1 MVSPETAGA
10 SEGGKARGSRES
22 CPAECE
28 DPIGVLQ
35 ELLELVDA
43 GLWTRHGVSRR
54 DMSSSAEE
62 TSGRGP
68 EEVRGP
74 QGGASLHGSQECKSP
89 ILCCLLYVVCRSLL
103 PVMKEVIG
111 RGGVKRAVELTSSLV
126 KAFLAGRRGT
136 FSTRGKGWGNPH
148 RQQPGSPTSHPD
160 SLLHS
165 SKCQVATWVSK
176 AARPTEH
183 LT

>member
-43 GLWTRHGVSRR
+43 GLWARHGVSRR

-111 RGGVKRAVELTSSLV
+111 RGGVKRAVELTSSLRLSWR
-126 KAFLAGRRGT
+126 AGGEPSAPAGRGGVIHTGNNPGRQLHTLTLSYTPANVKQLPGYPRRQGLP
-136 FSTRGKGWGNPH
+136 ST
-148 RQQPGSPTSHPD
+148 
-160 SLLHS
+160 
-165 SKCQVATWVSK
+165 
-176 AARPTEH
+176 
-183 LT
+183 